1 MAAKWHHFKRIAQ
14 GFIPCSQSSSTCST
28 ALNQSLD
35 VDCVLA
41 AHFGRGEDS
50 TRPGANLRSSIAAPG
65 EPPLEPLSRV
75 RGTAFPLAV
84 ICGCGLSYAP
94 RSAATGHRSRT
105 PNAEAQ
111 CSVFRTLGA
120 TALFSPKVQKLIVFE
135 LHSLKPFRKG
145 DF

>member
-84 ICGCGLSYAP
+84 ICGCGLATHLDRRP
-94 RSAATGHRSRT
+94 RDTGVERRM
-105 PNAEAQ
+105 PRL
-111 CSVFRTLGA
+111 SVR
-120 TALFSPKVQKLIVFE
+120 FSVL
-135 LHSLKPFRKG
+135 
-145 DF
+145 